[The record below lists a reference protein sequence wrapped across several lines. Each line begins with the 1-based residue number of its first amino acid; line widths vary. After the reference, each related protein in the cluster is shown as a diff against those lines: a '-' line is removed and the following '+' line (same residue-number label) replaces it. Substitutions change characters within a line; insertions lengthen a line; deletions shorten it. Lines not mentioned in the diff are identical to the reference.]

1 MIKKITLTTVT
12 VLMVLVMSTG
22 WGLAMNGNGAGDG
35 SGPIHDIFSGTPFEY
50 TGLIIACVPGEG
62 VTISVDG
69 EPEVIYG
76 IGPASYW
83 EEQGLARPAVGE
95 EITVIGYTVVCDSV
109 SLNIAT
115 KVLVGEVWVDLRDED
130 GMPLWR

>member
-1 MIKKITLTTVT
+1 
-12 VLMVLVMSTG
+12 
-22 WGLAMNGNGAGDG
+22 
-35 SGPIHDIFSGTPFEY
+35 
-50 TGLIIACVPGEG
+50 LIIACVPGEG

-83 EEQGLARPAVGE
+83 EEQDLARPAVGE
-95 EITVIGYTVVCDSV
+95 EITVVGYTVVCDIV

-115 KVLVGEVWVDLRDED
+115 NILIGDDEVSLRDED